1 MDLDA
6 IDPLAITPPPVDTRA
21 CVATAI
27 NTVSYAT
34 QTGNDNTASIGL
46 CPIVRL
52 DEATVVDEQ
61 ELHHPVPESSGALI
75 DSASS
80 VTYVS
85 RKFLDHLPK
94 GSYKVLKKNMA
105 IHINMIASSTAE
117 LRADLVNLSL
127 SIKGFTLNFNALVM
141 TDDIADKPAVCYHV
155 LMEYSKKIPRYS
167 PYDQPYNHLLAFHE
181 QFRIDIQAYK
191 A

>member
-1 MDLDA
+1 M
-6 IDPLAITPPPVDTRA
+6 
-21 CVATAI
+21 ATAI

-34 QTGNDNTASIGL
+34 QTGNNDTASIGL

-61 ELHHPVPESSGALI
+61 DMHHSVPEFSGALI

-85 RKFLDHLPK
+85 RKLLDHLPK

-117 LRADLVNLSL
+117 LRADLINLSL

-141 TDDIADKPAVCYHV
+141 TDEI
-155 LMEYSKKIPRYS
+155 LSTT
-167 PYDQPYNHLLAFHE
+167 
-181 QFRIDIQAYK
+181 
-191 A
+191 